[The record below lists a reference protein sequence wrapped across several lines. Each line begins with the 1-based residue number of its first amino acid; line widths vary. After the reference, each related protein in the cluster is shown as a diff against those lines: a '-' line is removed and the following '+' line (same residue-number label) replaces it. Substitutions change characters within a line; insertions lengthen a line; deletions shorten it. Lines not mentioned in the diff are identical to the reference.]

1 MSYFDRSLQTRARVS
16 VLYAIAFLI
25 LGTQMLVAQEIAVT
39 THHYDNYRDGWND
52 QETTLTPENVGSSSF
67 GILFSVSLDAAVN
80 AQPLVVPN
88 QQITAGNYQGTHDV
102 VYVATEGNTIYAI
115 DVHTGT
121 VLLSPNF
128 GPSVVEPFG
137 CKNDPLVGT
146 ESTPVLNLSTNTMYV
161 MIYTSESNGPV
172 YRLHALD
179 LGSLTDQQSPV
190 VVSASHTLTDGS
202 TFNFNAT
209 YQRQRPALLMANG
222 NIYAG
227 FGSFC
232 DFEAN
237 ESRGWLLG
245 WQASSLEPLA
255 GNQLLDTQAS
265 DQGEFFLSSVWMSGS
280 GPAADGY
287 GNVYFTTGNSDPSGN
302 TYDGKTDIQES
313 AVKVSPDL
321 TQVLD
326 LFTPSNWGMLD
337 EEDLEL
343 GSGGIMLLPRIQLP
357 TSKQPYIDLAVADGK
372 EATLYLM
379 NQDDLGGYDPN
390 NNNVVGQYSAGHC
403 MCGASYFVDP
413 SDSAPHVVIGAGSTI
428 QSWKVQTS
436 ATVALVNV
444 ANSAELFQR
453 DHGAYT
459 SISSNG
465 TMSPIIWAA
474 GTPYPKGQNN
484 DTVMGFYAFD
494 PEAGGSTL
502 KMIYSNETF
511 GTWPYGGNA
520 FIVPVVANGEVF
532 VASGQELT
540 IFGLT
545 GNEEVTKDRPGGSR
559 K

>member
-1 MSYFDRSLQTRARVS
+1 MNPFNAKLRKCICRLAVYQIGLLLLVS
-16 VLYAIAFLI
+16 HVLIA
-25 LGTQMLVAQEIAVT
+25 QIAVT
-39 THHYDNYRDGWND
+39 TNHYDNHRTGWNFK
-52 QETTLTPENVGSSSF
+52 ETTLTPANVGSSSF
-67 GILFSVSLDAAVN
+67 GVLFSIPLDAAVN

-88 QQITAGNYQGTHDV
+88 QQITAGNFQGKHDV

-128 GPSVVEPFG
+128 GPPLVQPFG

-146 ESTPVLNLSTNTMYV
+146 ESTPVINLATNTMYV

-179 LGSLTDQQSPV
+179 LGSLADQQPPV

-202 TFNFNAT
+202 TFNFDAT

-237 ESRGWLLG
+237 ESRGWMLG
-245 WQASSLEPLA
+245 WQATTLAPLP
-255 GNQLLDTQAS
+255 GNQLLDMQANDS
-265 DQGEFFLSSVWMSGS
+265 SEFFLSSIWMSGS

-302 TYDGKTDIQES
+302 SYDGKTNIQES

-326 LFTPSNWGMLD
+326 LFTPSNWGILD
-337 EEDLEL
+337 EQDLEL
-343 GSGGIMLLPRIQLP
+343 GSGGIMLLPRITLP
-357 TSKQPYIDLAVADGK
+357 TSKEPYIDLAVADGK
-372 EATLYLM
+372 ETTMFLM
-379 NQDDLGGYDPN
+379 NQNDLGGYDPN
-390 NNNVVGQYSAGHC
+390 NNNVLGQYSAGHC

-413 SDSAPHVVIGAGSTI
+413 SDLSPRVVIGAGTTI
-428 QSWKVQTS
+428 QSWKLQTS
-436 ATVALVNV
+436 PTVGLTNV
-444 ANSAELFQR
+444 ANSVGVFQR
-453 DHGAYT
+453 NHGAYT
-459 SISSNG
+459 TVSSNG
-465 TMSPIIWAA
+465 TKSPIIWAA
-474 GTPYPKGQNN
+474 GNPNKIGQNN
-484 DTVMGFYAFD
+484 SSAMGLFAFD

-511 GTWPYGGNA
+511 GTWPYYGNA
-520 FIVPVVANGEVF
+520 FTVPVVANGEVF
-532 VASGQELT
+532 VGSAQQLT

-545 GNEEVTKDRPGGSR
+545 GNGVTKNRPGR
-559 K
+559 TAK